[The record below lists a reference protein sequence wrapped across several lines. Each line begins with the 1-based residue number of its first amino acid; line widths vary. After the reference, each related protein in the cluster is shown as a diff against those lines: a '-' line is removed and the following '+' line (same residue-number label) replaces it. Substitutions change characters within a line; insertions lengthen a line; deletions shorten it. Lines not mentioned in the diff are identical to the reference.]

1 MNVIWLQRPE
11 PVGELV
17 HGEVD
22 SPWGRVWSL
31 WHDDALTSLAF
42 VDSPGDVQARLDRAA
57 RLWRRDPESV
67 PAEDARLAD
76 LAAILGAWPAR
87 SDVAMPTLEMV
98 GSAFQQ
104 RVWRYLL
111 RLDTGQCPTYG
122 DVARHIGQPGAARAV
137 GSAVG
142 ANPVPVLVP
151 CHRVLPAAGGT
162 GHYGGGERRKR
173 WLLHS
178 EGVALPDV

>member
-11 PVGELV
+11 AAGELV
-17 HGEVD
+17 YGEVD

-31 WHDDALTSLAF
+31 WHDDALTTLAF
-42 VDSPGDVQARLDRAA
+42 VDSPEDVQKRFARAA
-57 RLWRRDPESV
+57 RLWRREPERIL
-67 PAEDARLAD
+67 EDDARLTD
-76 LAAILGAWPAR
+76 LAAILRAWPGSSGA
-87 SDVAMPTLEMV
+87 AMPTLEMV

-111 RLDTGQCPTYG
+111 RLDAGRCLTYG
-122 DVARHIGQPGAARAV
+122 EVARHIGQPGAARAV

-151 CHRVLPAAGGT
+151 CHRVLPASGGT

-173 WLLHS
+173 WLLNS
-178 EGVALPDV
+178 EGVALPGA

>member
-11 PVGELV
+11 PVGSLVYGEL
-17 HGEVD
+17 D

-31 WHDDALTSLAF
+31 WHEDALTQLAF
-42 VDSPGDVQARLDRAA
+42 VDSPADEQNRFNRVVKV
-57 RLWRRDPESV
+57 WRREPE
-67 PAEDARLAD
+67 PMAAEDDRLTG
-76 LAAILGAWPAR
+76 LAAILSAWPRQATV
-87 SDVAMPTLEMV
+87 SMPTLEMV

-111 RLDTGQCPTYG
+111 RLDPGQCLTYG
-122 DVARHIGQPGAARAV
+122 EVARHIGQPGAARAV

-151 CHRVLPAAGGT
+151 CHRVLPASGGT

-173 WLLHS
+173 WLLS
-178 EGVALPDV
+178 GEGVGL

>member
-1 MNVIWLQRPE
+1 MNVIWLQRPDAT
-11 PVGELV
+11 GELEC
-17 HGEVD
+17 GEVD

-31 WHDDALTSLAF
+31 WHEDALTQLAF
-42 VDSPGDVQARLDRAA
+42 VDNTAEVRDRVARAVRRWRHEPRPVEEGDERL
-57 RLWRRDPESV
+57 V
-67 PAEDARLAD
+67 RLAG
-76 LAAILGAWPAR
+76 ILHAWPGQR
-87 SDVAMPTLEMV
+87 EDWMPTLELV
-98 GSAFQQ
+98 GSPFQQ

-111 RLDTGQCPTYG
+111 RLDAGQCMTYG

-151 CHRVLPAAGGT
+151 CHRVLPASGGT

-173 WLLHS
+173 WLLSS
-178 EGVALPDV
+178 EGVALESA

>member
-11 PVGELV
+11 PAGALVYGEL
-17 HGEVD
+17 D

-31 WHDDALTSLAF
+31 WHEDALTQLAF
-42 VDSPGDVQARLDRAA
+42 VDSPSDVEQRFNRAVKV
-57 RLWRRDPESV
+57 WRREPESM
-67 PAEDARLAD
+67 AEDDGRLID
-76 LAAILGAWPAR
+76 LAAILRAWPHQAGA
-87 SDVAMPTLEMV
+87 SMPTLEMV

-111 RLDTGQCPTYG
+111 RLDPGQCLTYG
-122 DVARHIGQPGAARAV
+122 EVAHHIGQPGAARAV
-137 GSAVG
+137 GAAVG

-151 CHRVLPAAGGT
+151 CHRVLPASGGT

-173 WLLHS
+173 WLLS
-178 EGVALPDV
+178 GEGVGL